1 MSLKI
6 YEEEAIQL
14 KKILFEEENIQLKE
28 KFVIE
33 LIKKYDL
40 KQRLLLRI
48 NYNKL
53 FPENNLI
60 TDLSSKLCGQFANL
74 VINLFM
80 SRIDLECLEFKKILE
95 GVNPN
100 INILLESLTIN
111 PFWLNQKISKRF
123 FELYNKEL
131 KSEII
136 KNFHD
141 FIKDV
146 LITCL
151 NTKRNENEKAIDN
164 DEIEEK
170 VKLLINTLNNNP
182 EELITNNEIFINIL
196 GLPSAKELILISRKF
211 KEKKGQHF
219 LKYLENA
226 LNEKEYFVIKEV
238 IYNICHPSENC
249 ANKLKNSI
257 KGVEV
262 NVDNINRILV
272 LRNEID
278 IKEIKKFYNKINEK
292 DFSEE
297 ISNVFNGAYKELV
310 LFLYNK

>member
-1 MSLKI
+1 MSVKT

-53 FPENNLI
+53 FPDNNLI

-151 NTKRNENEKAIDN
+151 NTKRNENEKVIDN

-182 EELITNNEIFINIL
+182 EELITNNEIIINIL
-196 GLPSAKELILISRKF
+196 GLPSAAELILISRKF
-211 KEKKGQHF
+211 KEKKGEHF

-238 IYNICHPSENC
+238 IYNICHPSENY

-292 DFSEE
+292 DFNEE

>member
-1 MSLKI
+1 
-6 YEEEAIQL
+6 
-14 KKILFEEENIQLKE
+14 
-28 KFVIE
+28 
-33 LIKKYDL
+33 
-40 KQRLLLRI
+40 
-48 NYNKL
+48 
-53 FPENNLI
+53 
-60 TDLSSKLCGQFANL
+60 
-74 VINLFM
+74 M

-211 KEKKGQHF
+211 KEKKGEHF

-238 IYNICHPSENC
+238 IYNICHPSENY

>member
-53 FPENNLI
+53 FPDNNLI

-211 KEKKGQHF
+211 KEKKGEHF

-238 IYNICHPSENC
+238 IYNICHPSENY

-297 ISNVFNGAYKELV
+297 VSNVFNGAYKELV

>member
-6 YEEEAIQL
+6 YEEEAIKL
-14 KKILFEEENIQLKE
+14 KKTLFEEENIHLKE
-28 KFVIE
+28 KYIIE

-48 NYNKL
+48 NYNKI
-53 FPENNLI
+53 FPDNNLI
-60 TDLSSKLCGQFANL
+60 ADFSSKLTGQFANL

-95 GVNPN
+95 GVSTN

-111 PFWLNQKISKRF
+111 PFWFNQKISKRF

-151 NTKRNENEKAIDN
+151 NTKRNENEKPIDN

-182 EELITNNEIFINIL
+182 EELINNNEIFINIL

-211 KEKKGQHF
+211 KEKKGEHF
-219 LKYLENA
+219 LKFLENK
-226 LNEKEYFVIKEV
+226 LNEKEFFVVKEV
-238 IYNICHPSENC
+238 IYNICSPSENF
-249 ANKLKNSI
+249 AQKLKNSI
-257 KGVEV
+257 KGVEL
-262 NVDNINRILV
+262 NVESINRILV